1 MKVKL
6 VDSLIED
13 HSFSAEFVRCPER
26 RQGRFETFAIF
37 YFEQFVLSISVLL
50 LSLCVTISTNL
61 TNVLLI
67 NYTWIGSA
75 FI

>member
-13 HSFSAEFVRCPER
+13 HSFSAELVDR
-26 RQGRFETFAIF
+26 RQGRFETFASF

-50 LSLCVTISTNL
+50 LTLCVTISTNL

>member
-13 HSFSAEFVRCPER
+13 HSFSAEFVRWIEGKADLKHLR
-26 RQGRFETFAIF
+26 
-37 YFEQFVLSISVLL
+37 VLSISVLL
-50 LSLCVTISTNL
+50 LTLCVTISTNL

>member
-13 HSFSAEFVRCPER
+13 HSFSAKFVRWIEGKADLKHLR
-26 RQGRFETFAIF
+26 VFI
-37 YFEQFVLSISVLL
+37 LNNSISVLL
-50 LSLCVTISTNL
+50 LTLCVTISTNL

>member
-13 HSFSAEFVRCPER
+13 HSFSAEFVRWIEGKA
-26 RQGRFETFAIF
+26 GRFETFASF

-50 LSLCVTISTNL
+50 LTLCVTISTNL

>member
-13 HSFSAEFVRCPER
+13 HSFSAEIVRWIE
-26 RQGRFETFAIF
+26 GKADLKHLSF

-50 LSLCVTISTNL
+50 LTLCVTISTNL
-61 TNVLLI
+61 TNILLI

>member
-13 HSFSAEFVRCPER
+13 HSFSAEFVRWIEGKADLKHLR
-26 RQGRFETFAIF
+26 VFFV
-37 YFEQFVLSISVLL
+37 EQFVLSISVLL
-50 LSLCVTISTNL
+50 LTLCVTISTNL